1 MTIPSGALRFNSD
14 SRKLEYYN
22 GEAWWQ
28 IDSFTPDSA
37 TGGARGVFGIVS
49 PSYGNTLEYITIS
62 TTGNSIDFGDITR
75 VTGNQASLCSS
86 ATRGLCAGGVI
97 APAAAFT
104 NIIDYVTIS
113 ITSNAIDFGDL
124 ITANRYLTALA
135 NSTRGIFAGA
145 AGPITNAIDYVTI
158 AQTGNGIDFGDL
170 SVSRG
175 NSGAAASNTRGLIAG
190 GEGGTN
196 VIDFITIS
204 TLGNAADFGDLLV
217 TRYGVSGCSNST
229 RGLFASGYAYN
240 VPAAPTTAIY
250 NVIEYVTITTTGNA
264 LDFGDLT
271 TARGHA
277 FSLASSTRGVF
288 AGGSLFPS
296 ISNVIDYV
304 SIMSTGNAIDF
315 GDLSAAAGA
324 SSGGM
329 SNGHGGL

>member
-1 MTIPSGALRFNSD
+1 MTIPAGALRFNSD
-14 SRKLEYYN
+14 SGKLEYYN

-28 IDSFTPDSA
+28 IDNFSADNA
-37 TGGARGVFGIVS
+37 TGGARGVFGTVS
-49 PSYGNTLEYITIS
+49 PTFSNTLEYITIP

-75 VTGNQASLCSS
+75 SSGNQAAMCASS
-86 ATRGLCAGGVI
+86 TRGLHGGGII
-97 APAAAFT
+97 APIADFT
-104 NIIDYVTIS
+104 NTIEYITIS
-113 ITSNAIDFGDL
+113 ITSNAIYFGDL

-145 AGPITNAIDYVTI
+145 AGPTTNAIDYVTI
-158 AQTGNGIDFGDL
+158 AQIGNAVDFGDL

-204 TLGNAADFGDLLV
+204 STGNAVDFGDLLV
-217 TRYGVSGCSNST
+217 SRYGVSGCSNST
-229 RGLFASGYAYN
+229 RGIFASGYAYN
-240 VPAAPTTAIY
+240 VPAPPTTTIY
-250 NVIEYVTITTTGNA
+250 NIIEYVTIATTGNSS
-264 LDFGDLT
+264 DFGDLT

-277 FSLASSTRGVF
+277 FSLASNTRGVF

-304 SIMSTGNAIDF
+304 TFMSIGSAIDF